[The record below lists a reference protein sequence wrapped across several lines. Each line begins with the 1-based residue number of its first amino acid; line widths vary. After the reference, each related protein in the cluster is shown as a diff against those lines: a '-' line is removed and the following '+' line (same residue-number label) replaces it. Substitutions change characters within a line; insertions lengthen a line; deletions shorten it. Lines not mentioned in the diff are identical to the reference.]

1 MKRILI
7 TGARG
12 FIGRNL
18 YDFLSSRQKLFVPGH
33 QELDFTD
40 VEKVSDYILQNRI
53 QVVINCAVTNNFELN
68 LRMFFNIYRCR
79 DIFEKVIHF
88 GSGAE
93 YDKARDIVRINESE
107 FGKRIPKD
115 NYGFYKYI
123 CSQFIL
129 GSENMVC
136 LRLFGV
142 YGKYEDYLFKF
153 ISNAIVKNLLHMEIV
168 IGQNV
173 YFDYLYIND
182 LMKITEYFINHISY
196 YRDYNA
202 VTGERVDLI
211 RIANIINEAGNF
223 KSKIVIRN
231 PGMNREYTADNTRLK
246 NEINFLEFTPIK
258 TAIGEIYKW
267 YKDNLTLIDK
277 KRIKEDLYLRQLKI
291 KK

>member
-40 VEKVSDYILQNRI
+40 GEKVSDYILQNRI

-79 DIFEKVIHF
+79 DIVEKVIHF

-142 YGKYEDYLFKF
+142 YGKYEDYMFKF
-153 ISNAIVKNLLHMEIV
+153 IS
-168 IGQNV
+168 
-173 YFDYLYIND
+173 
-182 LMKITEYFINHISY
+182 
-196 YRDYNA
+196 
-202 VTGERVDLI
+202 
-211 RIANIINEAGNF
+211 
-223 KSKIVIRN
+223 
-231 PGMNREYTADNTRLK
+231 
-246 NEINFLEFTPIK
+246 
-258 TAIGEIYKW
+258 
-267 YKDNLTLIDK
+267 
-277 KRIKEDLYLRQLKI
+277 
-291 KK
+291 